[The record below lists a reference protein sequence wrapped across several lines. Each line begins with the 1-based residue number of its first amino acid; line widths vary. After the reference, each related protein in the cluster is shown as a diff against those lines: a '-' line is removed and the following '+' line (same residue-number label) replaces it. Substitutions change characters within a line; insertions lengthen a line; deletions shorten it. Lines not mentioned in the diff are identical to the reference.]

1 METITRLIGGLGL
14 IYILYN
20 TFYMWIEAGIMPS
33 RKPFN
38 CVFCLSF
45 WVALTFSIIFNNII
59 FLSLPI
65 FYYIWTRLNNKL

>member
-1 METITRLIGGLGL
+1 MEIITRLIGGLGL

-20 TFYMWIEAGIMPS
+20 AFYMWIEAGILPND
-33 RKPFN
+33 KPFN

-45 WVALTFSIIFNNII
+45 WVALIFSVIFNNII

-65 FYYIWTRLNNKL
+65 FYYIWTKLNNKL